1 MDEDFEQS
9 YLVRKEEE
17 EEPKIWEGEK
27 VNKSHLYLKYF
38 LFSRNI

>member
-17 EEPKIWEGEK
+17 EEEEPKIWEGERK
-27 VNKSHLYLKYF
+27 LTNLIY
-38 LFSRNI
+38 I

>member
-17 EEPKIWEGEK
+17 EEEPKIWEGERK
-27 VNKSHLYLKYF
+27 LTNLIY
-38 LFSRNI
+38 I